1 MEAILILFIEF
12 IVEIITCV
20 EVLRLTGISFLSI
33 KFMFIIIF
41 NEKENDK
48 CIVVIKILVI
58 LAHNGNI
65 IEL

>member
-1 MEAILILFIEF
+1 MLFIEF

-33 KFMFIIIF
+33 KLIFIIIF

-58 LAHNGNI
+58 
-65 IEL
+65 

>member
-12 IVEIITCV
+12 IVEIITRV